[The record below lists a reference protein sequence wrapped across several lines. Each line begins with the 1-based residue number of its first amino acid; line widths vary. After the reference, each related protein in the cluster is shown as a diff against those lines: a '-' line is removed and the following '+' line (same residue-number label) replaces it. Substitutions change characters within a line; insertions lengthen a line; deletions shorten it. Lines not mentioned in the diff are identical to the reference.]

1 MTGKMSIETKIWI
14 ASCMVSAALAYVLF
28 TLWVDMNHFEG
39 DPTQLHEQAAVE
51 SYFEAAGVDPA
62 YEVETG
68 IYIQSLEFVG
78 ATDVKVGGYIWQFY
92 RDGVDDPIKP
102 PPGEVGFILP
112 ERVNAGDGVIE
123 ESYRLPRDGGELIGW
138 YFEQTLRQSFDY
150 TDYPFDHKT
159 VWVRLWPNSYG
170 EQVVLV
176 PDFDAYPA
184 TGEKD
189 IFGID
194 ERIVMGT
201 WERENTYFDYKP
213 SDLNTSLGLDR
224 SPMQAGFPEL
234 HYNFVIK
241 RQFENAFI
249 VHMVPLF
256 VVTTLLFGAL
266 MTITREESLAG
277 RHDFSTSS
285 VIGTASV
292 LFFVVLLA
300 HVQLRE
306 EIAGSAVIYMEYF
319 YFLMYFLLL
328 GVSVNTYFFVSDI
341 MPSSRLIHYRDN
353 LIPKA
358 AFWPAVLAAMVGI
371 TLYSMSLQA

>member
-1 MTGKMSIETKIWI
+1 MSVEKKIWI
-14 ASCMVSAALAYVLF
+14 ASCVVSALLAWILF
-28 TLWVDMNHFEG
+28 MLWVEMNRFEG
-39 DPTQLHEQAAVE
+39 DLTQLHDEAAVE
-51 SYFEAAGVDPA
+51 AHFAAEGVEPA

-68 IYIQSLEFVG
+68 LYVQSLEFEG
-78 ATDVKVGGYIWQFY
+78 ATDVRVSGYIWQIY
-92 RDGVDDPIKP
+92 EDDVHDAIRP
-102 PPGEVGFILP
+102 PPGEAGFILP

-123 ESYRLPRDGGELIGW
+123 EAYRLRREDGELIGW
-138 YFEQTLRQSFDY
+138 YFEQTLRQTFDY
-150 TDYPFDHKT
+150 TAYPFDHKT
-159 VWVRLWPNSYG
+159 VWIRLWPNSYG
-170 EQVVLV
+170 RQVVLV

-184 TGEKD
+184 TGPDD

-194 ERIVMGT
+194 ERIVLGT

-234 HYNFVIK
+234 HYNVVVK
-241 RQFENAFI
+241 RKFGNAFI

-256 VVTTLLFGAL
+256 VVSTLLFGAL
-266 MTITREESLAG
+266 MTVTRKEDLAS
-277 RHDFSTSS
+277 RHDFSTST
-285 VIGTASV
+285 VIETASV

-306 EIAGSAVIYMEYF
+306 SIAGSEVIYMEYF

-328 GVSVNTYFFVSDI
+328 GVSVNTYFFVSDV

-358 AFWPAVLAAMVGI
+358 AFWPVVLASMIAI
-371 TLYSMSLQA
+371 TIYNMALQT

>member
-1 MTGKMSIETKIWI
+1 MSAESKIWI
-14 ASCMVSAALAYVLF
+14 VSGLVSAVLAWILF
-28 TLWVDMNHFEG
+28 TLWSIMNQFEG
-39 DPTQLHEQAAVE
+39 DPTQLAGPDAVHA
-51 SYFEAAGVDPA
+51 YFDEMNVAPAFEIATGV
-62 YEVETG
+62 YV
-68 IYIQSLEFVG
+68 QSLEFEG
-78 ATDVKVGGYIWQFY
+78 ATDVRASGYIWQFY
-92 RDGVDDPIKP
+92 QDGVHDEVKP
-102 PPGEVGFILP
+102 PPGEAGFILP

-123 ESYRLPRDGGELIGW
+123 EAYRLRRSDGELIGW

-150 TDYPFDHKT
+150 TAYPFDHKT
-159 VWVRLWPNSYG
+159 VWIRMWPNSYG
-170 EQVVLV
+170 RQVVLT

-184 TGEKD
+184 TGAED

-194 ERIVMGT
+194 ERIVLGT

-234 HYNFVIK
+234 HYNVVVK
-241 RQFENAFI
+241 RKFGNAFI

-256 VVTTLLFGAL
+256 VVATLLFGAL
-266 MTITREESLAG
+266 MTVTRKEDLAA
-277 RHDFSTSS
+277 RHDFSTST
-285 VIGTASV
+285 VIETASV

-306 EIAGSAVIYMEYF
+306 SIAGSEVIYMEYF

-328 GVSVNTYFFVSDI
+328 GVSVNTYWFVSD
-341 MPSSRLIHYRDN
+341 MLPWARVIHYRDN

-358 AFWPAVLAAMVGI
+358 AFWPAVLAAMIAI
-371 TLYSMSLQA
+371 TLYNMAILI